1 MIKPRHLALL
11 AQVGV
16 AALLPA
22 SAHHSGAAF
31 DRSKSELVTGTVFRF
46 MWANPHTWV
55 TLDVPN
61 GKGGA
66 DRWLIEGPPPTMLIR
81 KGWNGKTLYP
91 GEKVSLVVA
100 PYRDGSH
107 RGEFIVAYDATGKT
121 L

>member
-1 MIKPRHLALL
+1 MISPRHLALW
-11 AQVGV
+11 AV
-16 AALLPA
+16 AVLPA

-31 DRSKSELVTGTVFRF
+31 DRAKSELVTGIVRQF

-55 TLDVPN
+55 TLEVPD

-81 KGWNGKTLYP
+81 KGWNGKTLRP

-100 PYRDGSH
+100 PYRDGSK
-107 RGEFIVAYDATGKT
+107 RGEFIIAYDANGKT